1 MVKKISPN
9 SFIARLTAAQREELF
24 FALSDGLG
32 YRQALGKIRA
42 WMQANDEAGLNGDK
56 AGREIRMSAISVL
69 SKWYRNA
76 VAQRRYERAKEA
88 AAVALAHA
96 PADFEEQARRALG
109 HARYLATLEGLAVS
123 DIASLERNELA
134 RERLAFDREKHAD
147 QQRRDAVLEQ
157 AQKLLDQAKG
167 NAGENLQFQ
176 IDLALAEIHHMK
188 HGCYPDG
195 YDELL
200 ASKGYRRRLEDEAD
214 ASGEEV

>member
-1 MVKKISPN
+1 MGEHPPLLIVKKSVVKKISPN

-32 YRQALGKIRA
+32 YRQALVKIRA

-109 HARYLATLEGLAVS
+109 HARYLATLEGLGAS

-134 RERLAFDREKHAD
+134 RERLAFEREKHAD
-147 QQRRDAVLEQ
+147 QLRRDAVLLQ
-157 AQKLLDQAKG
+157 AQAYLDQANK
-167 NAGENLQFQ
+167 NAGPNLKLQ
-176 IDLALAEIHHMK
+176 IKLALEEIEKMK
-188 HGCYPDG
+188 
-195 YDELL
+195 
-200 ASKGYRRRLEDEAD
+200 R
-214 ASGEEV
+214 GEV